1 MALFSYL
8 LGSIA
13 TKCLKLPV
21 NIQGLSFGVFFCFVL
36 FFSSH
41 DERDFAVKC

>member
-21 NIQGLSFGVFFCFVL
+21 NIQGLSFGVFFVL
-36 FFSSH
+36 FCFFLLMMR
-41 DERDFAVKC
+41 EILL